1 MNNISVVIITHNEEN
16 NIARC
21 LESVKWANEI
31 IIVDSG
37 STDNT
42 INIAKSYGAIVY
54 SQKWLGFGPQK
65 NLAIS
70 KSSYQW
76 ILAVDADEVISNE
89 LSESISNAVKSD
101 VSACYAFKRVSQ
113 FCGKWIKH
121 GDWRND
127 LIIRLF
133 RKDLAQYSNDIV
145 HEKVVH
151 KCEVEIISGIMWHYS
166 QDYITLSLKKM
177 NDYSDS
183 TSLMLFRKGK
193 RCTILKAIFHK
204 NWAFFRGFIMKR
216 GFLDGQHGYLIAKL
230 TSYGSYFKYI
240 KLWELEYKRNI
251 GQSKED

>member
-1 MNNISVVIITHNEEN
+1 MNDISVVIITYNEEK

-54 SQKWLGFGPQK
+54 SQEWLGFGPQK
-65 NLAIS
+65 NLAIL
-70 KSSYQW
+70 KSRCKW
-76 ILAVDADEVISNE
+76 ILAVDADEVISHE
-89 LSESISNAVKSD
+89 LSESILDAVESG
-101 VSACYAFKRVSQ
+101 SSICYKFKRVSQ
-113 FCGKWIKH
+113 FCGKWIKY

-133 RKDLAQYSNDIV
+133 RRDLAKYSNDMV

-151 KCEVEIISGIMWHYS
+151 ECDVETLQGLMWHYS
-166 QDYITLSLKKM
+166 QDYINISLKKM

-183 TSLMLFRKGK
+183 TSLMLFTRGK
-193 RCTILKAIFHK
+193 TCTILNAILHK
-204 NWAFFRGFIMKR
+204 NWAFFRGFIIKK
-216 GFLDGQHGYLIAKL
+216 GFLDGRQGYLIAKL

-240 KLWELEYKRNI
+240 KLWELEYKEKSKNI
-251 GQSKED
+251 EEH